1 MGEVEDEDDD
11 DDDSDWKAITTTFK
25 FQSRQQT
32 SSSSYSSST
41 LSYSAFSTASNK
53 QQQQEEQLKSF
64 SLRQFKNAIPPGLR
78 PLLVALA
85 REVLCYR
92 PQDICSFC
100 ALFFQTL
107 LQVREEVHDNPL
119 NNKEMYAAFQT
130 TLTKEA
136 RRLGL
141 QSSDDKTAAME
152 SVESKATIQQNNS
165 CKVKISS
172 ATKIQANIR
181 GYLTRKHLQQE
192 GIKIHHNHNEI
203 LHPERGRSMS
213 MDARPE
219 RVLSPEEAAVMI
231 QASVRSF
238 LTRKHL
244 EAQGVLYP
252 RKASSQNQQQ
262 NGNGQDAIS
271 GTV

>member
-1 MGEVEDEDDD
+1 LSNVHMPQSAV
-11 DDDSDWKAITTTFK
+11 DS
-25 FQSRQQT
+25 
-32 SSSSYSSST
+32 
-41 LSYSAFSTASNK
+41 
-53 QQQQEEQLKSF
+53 E
-64 SLRQFKNAIPPGLR
+64 NAIPPGLR

-141 QSSDDKTAAME
+141 QSSDVKTAATESSNIE

-165 CKVKISS
+165 MQGDSDPVKISS

-192 GIKIHHNHNEI
+192 GIKVYHNHNEI

-213 MDARPE
+213 MDARHE

-252 RKASSQNQQQ
+252 RKASSQSQQQ

>member
-1 MGEVEDEDDD
+1 LSNVHMPQSAV
-11 DDDSDWKAITTTFK
+11 DS
-25 FQSRQQT
+25 
-32 SSSSYSSST
+32 
-41 LSYSAFSTASNK
+41 
-53 QQQQEEQLKSF
+53 E
-64 SLRQFKNAIPPGLR
+64 NAIPPGLR

-141 QSSDDKTAAME
+141 QSSDDKTAATE
-152 SVESKATIQQNNS
+152 SSNIGSVESKATVQQNNS
-165 CKVKISS
+165 MQGDFDPVKISS

-192 GIKIHHNHNEI
+192 GIKIYHNHNEI

-213 MDARPE
+213 MDARHE

>member
-1 MGEVEDEDDD
+1 
-11 DDDSDWKAITTTFK
+11 
-25 FQSRQQT
+25 
-32 SSSSYSSST
+32 
-41 LSYSAFSTASNK
+41 LSYVQMPQSAVDL
-53 QQQQEEQLKSF
+53 E
-64 SLRQFKNAIPPGLR
+64 NAIPPGLR

-130 TLTKEA
+130 TLTKEVGFVGNRVGVTA

-141 QSSDDKTAAME
+141 QSSDDKIAALE

-165 CKVKISS
+165 MQGDSDPVKISS

-192 GIKIHHNHNEI
+192 GIKIYHNHNEI

-213 MDARPE
+213 MDARHE

>member
-1 MGEVEDEDDD
+1 
-11 DDDSDWKAITTTFK
+11 
-25 FQSRQQT
+25 
-32 SSSSYSSST
+32 
-41 LSYSAFSTASNK
+41 LSYVQMPQSAVDL
-53 QQQQEEQLKSF
+53 E
-64 SLRQFKNAIPPGLR
+64 NAIPPGLR

-92 PQDICSFC
+92 PRDICSFC

-165 CKVKISS
+165 MQGDSDPVKISS

-192 GIKIHHNHNEI
+192 GIKIYHNHNEI

-213 MDARPE
+213 MDARHE